1 MLILDLII
9 ATPILYFGYK
19 GAVNGLVK
27 EVLNIVGIILAVFL
41 TFNYLDAFTG
51 IIAPMFE
58 EGASYVPFL
67 SGALLFIGTLGVV
80 ALIAYATKELLEAVK
95 LGMVNRILGATF
107 GALKS
112 GLIISAV
119 LLLLAGFNIP
129 SDEAREDSFLYP
141 AVIYLAPLTYNGV
154 ALVYPGAE
162 NYSETLKKN
171 MGDYNPLENIPFL
184 NELQEANE
192 NLDN

>member
-27 EVLNIVGIILAVFL
+27 EVLNIVAIILAVFL

-51 IIAPMFE
+51 IIAPLFD
-58 EGASYVPFL
+58 EGASYVPFV
-67 SGALLFIGTLGVV
+67 SGAILFIGTIGIV
-80 ALIAYATKELLEAVK
+80 ALIAYGTKELLKAVK
-95 LGMVNRILGATF
+95 LSMVNRILGATF

-112 GLIISAV
+112 GLVVSAV
-119 LLLLAGFNIP
+119 LLLLAGFNVP
-129 SDEAREDSFLYP
+129 GEQARNESYLYP
-141 AVIYLAPLTYNGV
+141 YVIYLAPLTYNGV

-162 NYSETLKKN
+162 NYTETLKAN
-171 MGDYNPLENIPFL
+171 ISDHNPLENIPFL
-184 NELQEANE
+184 N
-192 NLDN
+192 DNTDN

>member
-9 ATPILYFGYK
+9 GIPLLYFGYK

-27 EVLNIVGIILAVFL
+27 EVLNIVGIILAIFL

-51 IIAPMFE
+51 LIAPIFE
-58 EGASYVPFL
+58 EGASYIPFI
-67 SGALLFIGTLGVV
+67 SGGILFIGTLGVV
-80 ALIAYATKELLEAVK
+80 ALVAYATKELLKAVK
-95 LGMVNRILGATF
+95 LSMVNRILGGAF

-112 GLIISAV
+112 GLVVSAV

-129 SDEAREDSFLYP
+129 SDEARDESYLYP
-141 AVIYLAPLTYNGV
+141 AIIYLAPLTYNAV

-162 NYSETLKKN
+162 SYSQTLKEN
-171 MGDYNPLENIPFL
+171 IGEYNPLENIPFL
-184 NELQEANE
+184 NELQN
-192 NLDN
+192 DNPDN